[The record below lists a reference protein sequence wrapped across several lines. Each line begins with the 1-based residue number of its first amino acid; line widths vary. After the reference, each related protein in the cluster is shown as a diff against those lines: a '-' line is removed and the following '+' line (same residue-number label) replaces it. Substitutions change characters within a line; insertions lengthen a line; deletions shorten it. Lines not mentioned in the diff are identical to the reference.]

1 MKFTCDRS
9 ALVDKLGVLARGV
22 STRSALPVL
31 SGILL
36 QAGEGRLD
44 LYSTDMEL
52 SIKANFATP
61 VETEGEIVVP
71 ARLFSD
77 VIRNLPDEDVVI
89 EAGDAAVKVSAGRA
103 AFSLNSWAAARLP
116 ADIHIRHGAARS
128 RSAATRSLRHSTRS
142 AVPPR
147 ATRRDPSSQAFS

>member
-44 LYSTDMEL
+44 LFSTDMEL
-52 SIKANFATP
+52 SIKANLATP
-61 VETEGEIVVP
+61 VERKGEIVVP

-77 VIRNLPDEDVVI
+77 VVRKWSSRP
-89 EAGDAAVKVSAGRA
+89 
-103 AFSLNSWAAARLP
+103 AR
-116 ADIHIRHGAARS
+116 RRS
-128 RSAATRSLRHSTRS
+128 R
-142 AVPPR
+142 
-147 ATRRDPSSQAFS
+147 

>member
-36 QAGEGRLD
+36 QASEGRLD
-44 LYSTDMEL
+44 LFATDMEL
-52 SIKANFATP
+52 SIKANFATS
-61 VETEGEIVVP
+61 VEREGEIVVP

-77 VIRNLPDEDVVI
+77 IVRNLPDEEVVV
-89 EAGDAAVKVSAGRA
+89 EAGEAAVKVSGVGHRISVAPAQPLRQVVVYSRPRCGGPRCHLAG
-103 AFSLNSWAAARLP
+103 
-116 ADIHIRHGAARS
+116 
-128 RSAATRSLRHSTRS
+128 SA
-142 AVPPR
+142 PR
-147 ATRRDPSSQAFS
+147 